1 MLDWGAIKGRRF
13 LTRGDTVLL
22 FCLNMIVA
30 CGDKDDDTSVD
41 VVDTAEEVEEVEEED
56 TSEEDTAEDTAEEE
70 SVEDTA
76 E

>member
-1 MLDWGAIKGRRF
+1 MVQSKGRRF
-13 LTRGDTVLL
+13 LTRGDTMLL

-41 VVDTAEEVEEVEEED
+41 VVDTAEEVEEVEEEED